1 MIGLFSTYMAYR
13 LHAPQAIFSIPA
25 LTFLLPGLEFF
36 RGMYLLTVDTNV
48 VFGLSSMV
56 TAVSVVI
63 AMAAGTA
70 AGNYL
75 MQYLLQ
81 RFAPTTGETGLASPL
96 KAVLP

>member
-1 MIGLFSTYMAYR
+1 
-13 LHAPQAIFSIPA
+13 
-25 LTFLLPGLEFF
+25 
-36 RGMYLLTVDTNV
+36 MYLLTVDTNV

-81 RFAPTTGETGLASPL
+81 RFAPTTGETD
-96 KAVLP
+96 